1 MGVYLLVLLT
11 INYYKNYTCIL
22 LYSIV
27 PFFSFIVYS
36 VYYTCIYTWLLIECY
51 YYVNRKGK
59 TVQVKNQQSL
69 PAHLVKNAYINVGT
83 H

>member
-27 PFFSFIVYS
+27 PFFFLYS
-36 VYYTCIYTWLLIECY
+36 LFSLLYMYIHLAPHRVLLLCKQ
-51 YYVNRKGK
+51 KGK
-59 TVQVKNQQSL
+59 NNSSKEQVFGEKK
-69 PAHLVKNAYINVGT
+69 PAKLACT
-83 H
+83 SR